1 MHPLGQDT
9 SAMTDTE
16 IQVKVLELGK
26 KLSASY
32 RIGNPELTR
41 QVQLLY
47 NDYLEEQQTRD
58 RKKMEELLKSNDN
71 DFGDIINID

>member
-58 RKKMEELLKSNDN
+58 RKKMEELLNFRCTLAIRLPTK
-71 DFGDIINID
+71 